1 MSKTLRLRNLVNKQL
16 QTVQGGTYHRKAPPN
31 ATYPYKTFK
40 LESVG
45 FTDARDDIYLEV
57 NIWDRNTAENPK
69 TAECIADQVERLFSG
84 VNLPAPPIYPTFFRE
99 NRYDLEDPDKNLQH
113 IQLRFLVQLYEEE

>member
-45 FTDARDDIYLEV
+45 FV
-57 NIWDRNTAENPK
+57 NPM
-69 TAECIADQVERLFSG
+69 LF
-84 VNLPAPPIYPTFFRE
+84 L
-99 NRYDLEDPDKNLQH
+99 L
-113 IQLRFLVQLYEEE
+113 IQ